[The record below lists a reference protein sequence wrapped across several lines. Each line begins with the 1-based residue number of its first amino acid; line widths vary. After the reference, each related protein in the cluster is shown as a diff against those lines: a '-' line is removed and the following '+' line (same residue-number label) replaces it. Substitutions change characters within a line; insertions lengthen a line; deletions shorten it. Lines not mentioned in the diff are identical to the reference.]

1 MDRFVHHSS
10 GSVASSGS
18 APVLGEIAGREVVED
33 IFPLGITK
41 HELSVL
47 LDILGGEF
55 DELFVA
61 KDG

>member
-1 MDRFVHHSS
+1 MP
-10 GSVASSGS
+10 GQ
-18 APVLGEIAGREVVED
+18 IAGREVVED

-55 DELFVA
+55 DELFVS